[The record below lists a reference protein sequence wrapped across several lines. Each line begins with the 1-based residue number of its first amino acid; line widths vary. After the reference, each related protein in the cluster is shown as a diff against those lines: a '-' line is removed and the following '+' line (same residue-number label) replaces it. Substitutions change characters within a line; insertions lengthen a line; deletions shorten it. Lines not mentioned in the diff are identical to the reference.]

1 MLVTAKVLVALYCEN
16 LCLSPSKVQWV
27 LSVGIFVEIKSEAD
41 LLVQAIN
48 CKIISKV

>member
-1 MLVTAKVLVALYCEN
+1 MALCYAN

-27 LSVGIFVEIKSEAD
+27 LSVGTFVEIKSGAD

>member
-1 MLVTAKVLVALYCEN
+1 MLVTANVLVALCCAN

-27 LSVGIFVEIKSEAD
+27 LSVGTFVEIKSGAD

-48 CKIISKV
+48 CNTILKV